1 MRWIPT
7 RPELL
12 TRPALACAL
21 VLLVACSGSPK
32 RDAAAPVA
40 RAPAGGTGS
49 GAVAPLPG
57 TGDDPCAVIY
67 EHNEADYTPG
77 GLYRPGQR
85 DHAPSGIPDISTI
98 PEPVPRREPLARY
111 GNRPTYTVLGR
122 NYHVLEDATGF
133 SERGIAS
140 WYGAKFHG
148 RPTSSMEPYDMCAFT
163 AAHKTLP
170 LPSYAR
176 VTNLDNGRSIIV
188 RVNDR
193 GPFHDGRVID
203 LSYVAA
209 LKLGI
214 YARGIGNVQVD
225 ALAEGMPIR
234 DAGTPGTAVASAPSA
249 TPAAAFSPGWLQ
261 VGSFGERANA
271 RAAEQRLHAAG
282 IRNVDTRRTRG
293 GDRTLWRVRV
303 GPVSSAGEADE
314 LRQRIGGLGLG
325 QPQLV
330 RE

>member
-1 MRWIPT
+1 MRATPNRT
-7 RPELL
+7 ELMLRPV
-12 TRPALACAL
+12 LACAL
-21 VLLVACSGSPK
+21 VLLAACSGAPK
-32 RDAAAPVA
+32 RDAQPPVA
-40 RAPAGGTGS
+40 AAGA
-49 GAVAPLPG
+49 GAGVVAPLPG
-57 TGDDPCAVIY
+57 TADDPCAVIY
-67 EHNEADYTPG
+67 EHDEADYTAG

-85 DHAPSGIPDISTI
+85 DHAPAGIPDISTI
-98 PEPVPRREPLARY
+98 PEPVPRRDPLARY
-111 GNRPTYTVLGR
+111 GNRPTYSVLGR

-176 VTNLDNGRSIIV
+176 VTNLENGRSIIV

-193 GPFHDGRVID
+193 GPFHEGRVID

-214 YARGIGNVQVD
+214 YTSGIGQVQVD
-225 ALAEGMPIR
+225 ALAEGRPLR
-234 DAGTPGTAVASAPSA
+234 DSAAPGTALAATAVPAPGTAA
-249 TPAAAFSPGWLQ
+249 TFSTGWLQ

-271 RAAEQRLHAAG
+271 RAAEQRLRAAG
-282 IRNVDTRRTRG
+282 ISNVDTQRTRG
-293 GDRTLWRVRV
+293 GERTLWRVRV
-303 GPVSSAGEADE
+303 GPVSSAGEADA

-325 QPQLV
+325 QPHLV
-330 RE
+330 RD